1 MRSNPRRVQPKCA
14 NKPKPNSGQNAGQN
28 LHRQCTEADP
38 HSIAF
43 ALPAPATATAPAP
56 APTATATPSAAS
68 AATAAIAKCASHARA
83 PRRDPKPA
91 ACVAKRRKEMLP
103 KDGYLYSVAN
113 ADAEAETETSVPA
126 WIDFGSFG

>member
-43 ALPAPATATAPAP
+43 ALPAPATAP

-91 ACVAKRRKEMLP
+91 ARVAKRRKEMLP
-103 KDGYLYSVAN
+103 KDGYLYSVAS

>member
-43 ALPAPATATAPAP
+43 ALPGP

-91 ACVAKRRKEMLP
+91 ARVAKRRKEMLP
-103 KDGYLYSVAN
+103 KDGYLYSVAS

>member
-28 LHRQCTEADP
+28 LHRQCTEGDP

-43 ALPAPATATAPAP
+43 ALPAPATAP
-56 APTATATPSAAS
+56 TATPSAAS

-103 KDGYLYSVAN
+103 KDGYLYSVAS
-113 ADAEAETETSVPA
+113 ADTEAETETETSVAA

>member
-43 ALPAPATATAPAP
+43 ALPAPATAPTA
-56 APTATATPSAAS
+56 TATATPSAAS

-91 ACVAKRRKEMLP
+91 ACVAKRRKKMLP
-103 KDGYLYSVAN
+103 KDGYLYSVAS
-113 ADAEAETETSVPA
+113 ADAEAEAETETSVAA

>member
-43 ALPAPATATAPAP
+43 ALPAP

-103 KDGYLYSVAN
+103 KDGYLYSVAS
-113 ADAEAETETSVPA
+113 ADAEAETETETSVPA

>member
-14 NKPKPNSGQNAGQN
+14 NKPKPTSGQNAGQN
-28 LHRQCTEADP
+28 LHRQCTEGDP

-43 ALPAPATATAPAP
+43 ALPAPATAT

-103 KDGYLYSVAN
+103 KDGYLYSVAS
-113 ADAEAETETSVPA
+113 AETETSVAA

>member
-14 NKPKPNSGQNAGQN
+14 NKPKPNSGQN

-43 ALPAPATATAPAP
+43 ALPAPATAP
-56 APTATATPSAAS
+56 TATPSAAS

-91 ACVAKRRKEMLP
+91 ARVAKRRKEMLP
-103 KDGYLYSVAN
+103 KDGYLYSVAS